1 MRQRLQP
8 IALLTS
14 SLFLAMLLASTVCM
28 TVQDLSLDSPESHH
42 SHTKPLHGVLCN
54 WACHIGKLSST
65 SLTTSPSWHSP
76 FHEVGAVLSLYF
88 LPDSLPSLSNESA
101 RAPPPRPLVL
111 FFLNDSQGSIVS

>member
-28 TVQDLSLDSPESHH
+28 SVQDLSHESQQSHH
-42 SHTKPLHGVLCN
+42 SNTKPLHGVLCN

-65 SLTTSPSWHSP
+65 SLITSPSWHSP
-76 FHEVGAVLSLYF
+76 SQEVGAVLSVY
-88 LPDSLPSLSNESA
+88 SLPGLRPSLPNKSA
-101 RAPPPRPLVL
+101 RAPPRIFLSR
-111 FFLNDSQGSIVS
+111 FF